1 MAEVQIPNFL
11 DISPAQPH
19 ILDSKPMNMVPQ
31 QRPGQDAG
39 AGNEVFPVLGIPKDL
54 LAFDP
59 SNHHMVQ
66 GSRSV

>member
-19 ILDSKPMNMVPQ
+19 TLDSKSMNMVLQ
-31 QRPGQDAG
+31 KRPSQDAG
-39 AGNEVFPVLGIPKDL
+39 AGNEVFRVLGILQDP

-59 SNHHMVQ
+59 SNHHMMQ
-66 GSRSV
+66 GSRGV